1 MTDSSE
7 ARHPNHAF
15 ASRVF
20 RIAAIYGF
28 LVLAPLYF
36 APVPD
41 PWRLTHFGFI
51 GVALV
56 FQGVFW
62 VIAGDP
68 VRYRALVP
76 LAIWEKLCFGIPAL
90 AFYARGQAD
99 IFALIFGGLDLV
111 WAALFFIAMRKLHET
126 A

>member
-1 MTDSSE
+1 MPGEESALPSDLKL
-7 ARHPNHAF
+7 

-20 RIAAIYGF
+20 RIAAIYGVV
-28 LVLAPLYF
+28 VLAPLYL

-62 VIAGDP
+62 LISRDPAKYAALIPLGILEKLVFGVPAIIFLALGKADPIAG
-68 VRYRALVP
+68 LFG
-76 LAIWEKLCFGIPAL
+76 AI
-90 AFYARGQAD
+90 D
-99 IFALIFGGLDLV
+99 LI
-111 WAALFFIAMRKLHET
+111 WAAAFAIVWRRMR
-126 A
+126 AAS